1 MSERSRLVSSEV
13 DEKLTTDN
21 EILADFVVV
30 VVVVVVFAVVVVVSI
45 GFVGFTNENK
55 PIGFKVVFPFA
66 DAEYIGLTG
75 DTMVVVLVLVVG
87 VATDDVSGVIVANDV
102 VFAVSISREVEKF
115 RITEEEVE

>member
-30 VVVVVVFAVVVVVSI
+30 VVVVFVVVVVVVLI